1 MKKLLAIMCT
11 LLFLSACQSSMDDS
25 AGGSWLDGDRSST
38 VGDQTDSVNV
48 VYFMF
53 DSSALSDGAKAKLR
67 EQAEEWKSC
76 TNQPVLVVEG
86 HCDKVGDSD
95 YNLALG
101 ERRAYAAK
109 RELEK
114 HGIPSNMIETISYG
128 KERPAVMDDDALN
141 RRSVTIAIK
150 N

>member
-1 MKKLLAIMCT
+1 MRKLFAIACT
-11 LLFLSACQSSMDDS
+11 LLLLSACQSTTSGDY
-25 AGGSWLDGDRSST
+25 GSWLEGDRSST
-38 VGDQTDSVNV
+38 MGDQTNAVNV

-53 DSSALSDGAKAKLR
+53 DSSAINEESKAKLK
-67 EQAEEWKSC
+67 EQAEMWKSC
-76 TNQPVLVVEG
+76 PKKPVLVVEG
-86 HCDKVGDSD
+86 HCDKVGDND

-114 HGIPSNMIETISYG
+114 NGVPSNMIETISYG

-141 RRSVTIAIK
+141 RRSVTIATK

>member
-1 MKKLLAIMCT
+1 MKKLFAIVCT
-11 LLFLSACQSSMDDS
+11 LLLLSACQSTTTGS
-25 AGGSWLDGDRSST
+25 GSWLDGDRSST
-38 VGDQTDSVNV
+38 IGDQTDATNV

-53 DSSALSDGAKAKLR
+53 DSSAINDDAKAKLR
-67 EQAEEWKSC
+67 EQAEMWKNSS
-76 TNQPVLVVEG
+76 NQPILVVEG

-109 RELEK
+109 RELERN
-114 HGIPSNMIETISYG
+114 GIPSNMIETISYG

-141 RRSVTIAIK
+141 RRSVTIATK

>member
-1 MKKLLAIMCT
+1 MKKLLAIMST
-11 LLFLSACQSSMDDS
+11 LLLLSACQSSMNG
-25 AGGSWLDGDRSST
+25 AAGSWLDGDRST
-38 VGDQTDSVNV
+38 TMGDQTNSVNV

-53 DSSALSDGAKAKLR
+53 DSSALSDGAKAKLK
-67 EQAEEWKSC
+67 EQAEAWKASPK
-76 TNQPVLVVEG
+76 QPMLVVEG

-109 RELEK
+109 KELEK
-114 HGIPSNMIETISYG
+114 NGIPSNMIETISYG

-141 RRSVTIAIK
+141 RRSVTIATK